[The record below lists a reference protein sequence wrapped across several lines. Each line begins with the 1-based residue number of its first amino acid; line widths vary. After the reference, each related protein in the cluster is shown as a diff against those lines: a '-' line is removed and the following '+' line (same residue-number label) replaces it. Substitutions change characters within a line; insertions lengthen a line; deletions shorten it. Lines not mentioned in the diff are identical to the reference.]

1 MSRQKIDE
9 SVFLY
14 FYNKKQYQLVTLKN
28 AMKKEA
34 MRYFHTGLLV

>member
-28 AMKKEA
+28 VMKKA